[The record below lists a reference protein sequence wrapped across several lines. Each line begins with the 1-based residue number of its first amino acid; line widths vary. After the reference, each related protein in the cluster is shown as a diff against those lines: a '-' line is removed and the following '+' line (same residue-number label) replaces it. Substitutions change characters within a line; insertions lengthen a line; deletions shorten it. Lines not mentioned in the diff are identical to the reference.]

1 VTSNSSAAAQR
12 SASASKSTVAGKST
26 AAKKSA
32 ATKAA
37 ATRGVKKAPAKKAPA
52 KNTTAKKAVAPKER
66 VKPRG
71 REQVIESIIDAT
83 LSLWTA
89 HGTAD
94 LSLRSIAAR
103 ANVNYGLVHRHF
115 GTKEAVIRAAMERVV
130 NRSHDFVSDS
140 EDLSDALRS
149 IFPRSTGA
157 HARLLAWSILQ
168 HNVEEVLPPQ
178 DVFLQ
183 RLAEL
188 ADQSPGGDGTAARV
202 KVAAMLSMIYGWRIY
217 SPYLTSGLELTK
229 TPQSELDDILRE
241 LLLDMLASP
250 K

>member
-1 VTSNSSAAAQR
+1 VTPKSNA
-12 SASASKSTVAGKST
+12 
-26 AAKKSA
+26 AAKKSSSA
-32 ATKAA
+32 KESAAASKATPAKKTATTKASVKKAAAPKAPGKKSATKA
-37 ATRGVKKAPAKKAPA
+37 VAKKSE
-52 KNTTAKKAVAPKER
+52 PKER
-66 VKPRG
+66 AKPRG
-71 REQVIESIIDAT
+71 REQVIDSIIDAT

-94 LSLRSIAAR
+94 LSLRSIAAT

-130 NRSHDFVSDS
+130 NRSYDFVSDS
-140 EDLSDALRS
+140 EDLPDALRS
-149 IFPRSTGA
+149 VFPRSTGA

-188 ADQSPGGDGTAARV
+188 ADRSPGGDRTAGRV

-217 SPYLTSGLELTK
+217 SAYLTTGLELSK

-250 K
+250 R